1 MSLNRFV
8 GVPRYERALR
18 LSLPYMRGADVRA
31 VQARL
36 IERDA
41 ELARLVA
48 TADGLFGPATE
59 RAVIAFQRRFRDR
72 YGLEVD
78 GVVGPLTWGA
88 LFAPTGAD
96 DGEARHLAALT
107 AHAASTAAVLRDS
120 LPLIARPHRV
130 FADSVAWALTRDG
143 IAIDGA
149 PPAGTPGEPRTIRAL
164 LAHPVIGPA
173 VLRIAAEEGVPVE
186 LVLATIA
193 TESAGGRRSIE
204 DAITARREEPG
215 FVSDEATPHRV
226 SVGLMQT
233 LISTAREVMK
243 DRAIDAGWL
252 AVPENAIRAGVG
264 YIRRQAPRTRLDP
277 PVVACAYNAGD
288 VHYQASPGNRWRMRQ
303 YPIGTGAHA
312 DRFVAFCTDAMRVLR
327 AEARDLEGAPSFVT
341 LLDRLGA

>member
-18 LSLPYMRGADVRA
+18 LALPYMRGADVRA

-41 ELARLVA
+41 GLSRLVA

-72 YGLEVD
+72 YGLAVD

-88 LFAPTGAD
+88 LFAPSGAED
-96 DGEARHLAALT
+96 DEVKRLAALT

-120 LPLIARPHRV
+120 LPLITRPHRV
-130 FADSVAWALTRDG
+130 FSDSVAWALTPDG

-149 PPAGTPGEPRTIRAL
+149 PPAGTPGEPRTIRGL
-164 LAHPVIGPA
+164 LAHDAVGPA
-173 VLRIAAEEGVPVE
+173 VLRVSAEEGVPVE
-186 LVLATIA
+186 LVLAAIA
-193 TESAGGRRSIE
+193 TESAGGRGIE
-204 DAITARREEPG
+204 QAIAARREEPG

-233 LISTAREVMK
+233 LISTAHSVMK
-243 DRAIDAGWL
+243 DQAIDAAWL
-252 AVPENAIRAGVG
+252 CVPENAIRAGVG

-288 VHYQASPGNRWRMRQ
+288 VYYQDSPGNRWKMRQ
-303 YPIGTGAHA
+303 YPIGSGAHA

-327 AEARDLEGAPSFVT
+327 ADAPDLRGAPSFVA
-341 LLDRLGA
+341 LLDRRAN

>member
-8 GVPRYERALR
+8 GLPRYQRALR
-18 LSLPYMRGADVRA
+18 LTLPYMRGLDVRA

-41 ELARLVA
+41 DLARLVA

-72 YGLEVD
+72 YGLAVD
-78 GVVGPLTWGA
+78 GVVGPATWGA
-88 LFAPTGAD
+88 LFAPTGTD
-96 DGEARHLAALT
+96 DAEVKHLAALT
-107 AHAASTAAVLRDS
+107 AHAASAAAVLRDA
-120 LPLIARPHRV
+120 LPEIARPHRV
-130 FADSVAWALTRDG
+130 FSDSVAWALTRDG

-149 PPAGTPGEPRTIRAL
+149 PPSGTPGAPRTIRAL
-164 LAHPVIGPA
+164 VAHRA
-173 VLRIAAEEGVPVE
+173 VWTAIRRVAAEEGVPVE

-193 TESAGGRRSIE
+193 TESAGGARSIDE
-204 DAITARREEPG
+204 AIAARREEPG

-233 LISTAREVMK
+233 LLSTAREVMK
-243 DRAIDAGWL
+243 DRTIDAAWL

-327 AEARDLEGAPSFVT
+327 AEAPDLEGAPSLVAA
-341 LLDRLGA
+341 LEALGA

>member
-18 LSLPYMRGADVRA
+18 LTLPYMRGADVRA

-41 ELARLVA
+41 ELSRIVA
-48 TADGLFGPATE
+48 TADGMFGPATQ
-59 RAVIAFQRRFRDR
+59 RAVSAFQRRFRDR
-72 YGLEVD
+72 YGLAVD

-88 LFAPTGAD
+88 LFAPSEAD
-96 DGEARHLAALT
+96 DPEVRHIAALT
-107 AHAASTAAVLRDS
+107 AHATSTASVLRDS
-120 LPLIARPHRV
+120 LPQIARPHRV
-130 FADSVAWALTRDG
+130 FLDSVAWALTRDG
-143 IAIDGA
+143 VSVDGA
-149 PPAGTPGEPRTIRAL
+149 APAGTPGELRTIRGL
-164 LAHPVIGPA
+164 LAHRAVGPA
-173 VLRIAAEEGVPVE
+173 ILRVAAEEGVPVE

-193 TESAGGRRSIE
+193 TESAGGPRSIDE
-204 DAITARREEPG
+204 AILARREEPG
-215 FVSDEATPHRV
+215 FLSDEATPHRV

-243 DRAIDAGWL
+243 DPAIDDAWL
-252 AVPENAIRAGVG
+252 RVPENAIRAGVG

-288 VHYQASPGNRWRMRQ
+288 VYYQASPGNRWRMRQ

-312 DRFVAFCTDAMRVLR
+312 DRFVAYLNDAMRVLR
-327 AEARDLEGAPSFVT
+327 TDAPDLKGAPSFAA
-341 LLDRLGA
+341 LLDALAA